1 VDRKRT
7 VLIGRLLRARGI
19 RGEIVGELDSSEPG
33 REDRLKDVTLE
44 LKDRTKAVRVE
55 RVWSN
60 PSIYDGRPVFKF
72 EGIDSMTDIE
82 PWQGAGILVAEEEV
96 AKPEE
101 GAYSFAD
108 LVGSRVVQ
116 AASGE
121 EIGVVEGIAEYGGPP
136 LLQVRCA
143 DGREILIPFAKSI
156 CQQIDAAAKTIGVE
170 LPEGLL
176 DLP

>member
-1 VDRKRT
+1 VKPNL

-33 REDRLKDVTLE
+33 REERLQEITLE
-44 LKDRTKAVRVE
+44 LGERTKLVRIE

-60 PSIYDGRPVFKF
+60 PAIYEGRPVFKF
-72 EGIDSMTDIE
+72 AGIDSMTDAE
-82 PWQGAGILVAEEEV
+82 TWQGAGILVSEEDV

-116 AASGE
+116 LVSGE
-121 EIGVVEGIAEYGGPP
+121 PVGVVEAVAEYGGPP
-136 LLQVRCA
+136 LLQVRTP
-143 DGREILIPFAKSI
+143 DGREVLIPFARSI
-156 CQQIDAAAKTIGVE
+156 CKEIDPAAKTIGVE
-170 LPEGLL
+170 LPDGLL
-176 DLP
+176 ELP